1 MIVKIKNDD
10 KKPTESW
17 VYCEGDVIRP
27 CKGKATPRSLVDIY
41 SNDTL
46 FLLNTTGV
54 DFDKNEINYLHLN
67 VSKNAQTVKRIVTN
81 RRVYLMNDEGKTID
95 KLN

>member
-41 SNDTL
+41 TRL
-46 FLLNTTGV
+46 
-54 DFDKNEINYLHLN
+54 
-67 VSKNAQTVKRIVTN
+67 
-81 RRVYLMNDEGKTID
+81 TICI
-95 KLN
+95 